1 MLTKAPR
8 GTNDIVQDSYKWQR
22 IEDTVRKVCGTFGY
36 DEIRT
41 PVFEHTELFLRGVGD
56 TTDVVEKQMYT
67 FQDKGERSITLK
79 PEGTAGVARAYIER
93 NLYAGVMPV
102 KLYYITPCFRY
113 EKPQAGR
120 LREFHQFGIEVLGS
134 EEPSVDA
141 EVISLAINVLKELGL
156 TGLKLSINSIGCPI
170 CRREY
175 NEKLKAYFND
185 RIDVLCDTC
194 KNRLEKNPLRI
205 LDCKAECCKII
216 AKDAPKLIEHICKD
230 CKEHFDN
237 VTERITLLGIE
248 YTIDPDIVRGLDY
261 YTKTVFEII
270 SDNIG
275 AQSTI
280 CGGGRYDGLIEE
292 LGGPKTPGIGFALGI
307 ERLIMT
313 IENQNIGFG
322 DIVTPDIYIATI
334 GNEADLYAE
343 KLVYNLRCNGISS
356 EKDRMARSL
365 KAQMKYADKINAKYS
380 IVLGDDEINSGKGR
394 LKNMQNG
401 ETKDIEINDL
411 YKLLNT
417 KGC

>member
-8 GTNDIVQDSYKWQR
+8 GTNDIVQDSYKWQH
-22 IEDTVRKVCGTFGY
+22 IEDTARKVCRTFGY

-41 PVFEHTELFLRGVGD
+41 PTFEHTELFARGVGD

-67 FQDKGERSITLK
+67 FQDKGDRSITLK

-134 EEPSVDA
+134 EEPNVDV
-141 EVISLAINVLKELGL
+141 EIISLAITFLQELGL
-156 TGLKLSINSIGCPI
+156 TGLRLSINSIGCPV
-170 CRREY
+170 CRKEY

-185 RIDVLCDTC
+185 RIDELCDTC

-205 LDCKAECCKII
+205 LDCKAECCKEL
-216 AKDAPKLIEHICKD
+216 AKGAPKLIDHICED

-237 VTERITLLGIE
+237 VTQMLSSLDIE
-248 YTIDPDIVRGLDY
+248 YSIDPDIVRGLDY

-275 AQSTI
+275 AQSTV

-292 LGGPKTPGIGFALGI
+292 LGGPKTSGIGFALGI

-313 IENQNIGFG
+313 MENQNIGFG
-322 DIVTPDIYIATI
+322 DAHTPDIYIATI
-334 GNEADLYAE
+334 GKEADIYAE
-343 KLVYNLRCNGISS
+343 KLVYELRCKGISG

-365 KAQMKYADKINAKYS
+365 KAQMKYADKIGAKYS
-380 IVLGDDEINSGKGR
+380 MVLGDDEVNSGAGK
-394 LKNMQNG
+394 LKNMQDG
-401 ETKDIEINDL
+401 ETKDVKFSEL
-411 YKLLNT
+411 YNILK
-417 KGC
+417 